1 MARKKWLLD
10 LAPRALEYVGERLEK
25 TFQNAIPSSKFQ
37 VSSEALAFANFAV
50 GSSHLKASD
59 TEQLELLLLLL
70 ANLPP

>member
-1 MARKKWLLD
+1 MWVSVLRKHSFFK
-10 LAPRALEYVGERLEK
+10 
-25 TFQNAIPSSKFQ
+25 ISSLFEFFNHM

-59 TEQLELLLLLL
+59 TEQLELLLL